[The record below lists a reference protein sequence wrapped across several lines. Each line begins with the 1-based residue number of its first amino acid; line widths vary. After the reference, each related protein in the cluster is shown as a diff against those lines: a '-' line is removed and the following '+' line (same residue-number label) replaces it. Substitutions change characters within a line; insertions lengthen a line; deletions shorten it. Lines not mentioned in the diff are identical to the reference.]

1 MQIEFSGR
9 HVVVTGA
16 AHGIGRAIAL
26 GFATRGAKV
35 FACDVLVD
43 KLAET
48 AAAGPTGAITTGVV
62 DVAHR
67 GAVGAFVATAEAGR
81 GRVDVVVNVAGGVMG
96 QVHQPVES
104 VTARQWQ
111 ALFDI
116 NVTGAFNVAQAVAP
130 AMKAARA
137 GRIVTISSGAGL
149 GPSLTGIQAYCSA
162 KHALVGLTRQLAH
175 ELGPF
180 GITVNSVAPG
190 FVRSNPASEAQ
201 WQSYGA
207 DGQRTLVERIAL
219 QRLGTPDDIA
229 HAVLF
234 LASDY
239 AGWISG
245 QILQVDGG
253 K

>member
-9 HVVVTGA
+9 HVLVTGA
-16 AHGIGRAIAL
+16 AHGIGRAVAL

-35 FACDVLVD
+35 FACDVLPD

-48 AAAGPTGAITTGVV
+48 AAAAPAGTITTAVV
-62 DVAHR
+62 DVADR
-67 GAVGAFVATAEAGR
+67 ASVGAFVAQAEAGR
-81 GRVDVVVNVAGGVMG
+81 GRVDIVVNVAGGVKG
-96 QVHQPVES
+96 QVHQPLEAVS
-104 VTARQWQ
+104 ARQWQ
-111 ALFDI
+111 ELFDI
-116 NVTGAFNVAQAVAP
+116 NVTGAFHVAQAVAP
-130 AMKAARA
+130 AMKVARS

-201 WQSYGA
+201 WQSYGTE
-207 DGQRTLVERIAL
+207 GQRALVERIAL
-219 QRLGTPDDIA
+219 QRLGTAEDIA

-234 LASDY
+234 LASDF